1 METNDMYLN
10 EYHRRQ
16 SKEVVRK
23 VSEQPLMSLQ
33 ECIEQAKRLREQP
46 FHPVPKKNSV
56 ESGIA
61 RLVETSEAFTFLHDE
76 EDLYTLDDL
85 KERY

>member
-16 SKEVVRK
+16 SKKMIRK

-46 FHPVPKKNSV
+46 LEPAPKK
-56 ESGIA
+56 
-61 RLVETSEAFTFLHDE
+61 
-76 EDLYTLDDL
+76 
-85 KERY
+85 